1 VYDPPAWY
9 SGSGSNFEIIAG
21 SAIAT
26 VRAGQAAPE
35 AALRGMIANL
45 QTYAKTPSPV

>member
-1 VYDPPAWY
+1 MYDPPAWY
-9 SGSGSNFEIIAG
+9 SGSGSNFEIVTG

-26 VRAGQAAPE
+26 VRAGQAGPQE
-35 AALRGMIANL
+35 ALKGMIANL